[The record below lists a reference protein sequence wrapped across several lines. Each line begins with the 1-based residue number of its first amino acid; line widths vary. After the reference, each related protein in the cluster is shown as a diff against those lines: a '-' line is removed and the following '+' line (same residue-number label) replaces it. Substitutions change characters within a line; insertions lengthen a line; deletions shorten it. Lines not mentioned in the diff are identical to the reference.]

1 MFAHHERL
9 IKKAQEK
16 EAPKCAVC
24 YPCEITAIESG
35 IQAHKLGLLN
45 PIFVGPS
52 DEIKAIAAQHNVS
65 LDGYEIVDARSETQ
79 AAFTSVQL
87 IREGKAQLLMKGS
100 LHTDVMLKAVVNKE
114 NGLRTGKRI
123 THAFLM
129 DGQDWETPYIIS
141 DAAINIF
148 PDLVTKMH
156 IVQNAIDLHH
166 ALGYG
171 VPRVALLSAVEMVNP
186 DIPSTLEAAALC
198 KMADRGQI
206 KNGILDGPL
215 ALDNAVSLKAAEM
228 KKLDTPVT
236 GKAQILIPPNLEA
249 GNILFKALCFI
260 GDKPAHADSAG
271 IVLGA
276 KAPIILTS
284 RASGLDSRLVSCA
297 MAKLTY
303 YHSV

>member
-1 MFAHHERL
+1 MFAHHQKL
-9 IKKAQEK
+9 IEKAKEE

-24 YPCEITAIESG
+24 YPCEHTAIESG
-35 IQAHKLGLLN
+35 IEAHKLGLLN
-45 PIFVGPS
+45 PIFVGPT
-52 DEIKAIAAQHNVS
+52 DEIKAIASKHNIS
-65 LDGYEIVDARSETQ
+65 LNGYEIIDAKSE
-79 AAFTSVQL
+79 AAAATASVQL

-129 DGQDWETPYIIS
+129 DGLNWETPYIIS
-141 DAAINIF
+141 DAAINIS
-148 PDLVTKMH
+148 PDLTTKMH
-156 IVQNAIDLHH
+156 IIQNAIDLHH

-171 VPRVALLSAVEMVNP
+171 VPRVAILSAVEMINP

-206 KNGILDGPL
+206 TNGILDGPL
-215 ALDNAVSLKAAEM
+215 ALDNAVSLKAAQM

-236 GKAQILIPPNLEA
+236 GKAQILIPPDLIS

-260 GDKPAHADSAG
+260 GDQPAHADSAG

-284 RASGLDSRLVSCA
+284 RANGLDSRLVSCA
-297 MAKLTY
+297 MAKLSY

>member
-1 MFAHHERL
+1 MFAHHQKL
-9 IKKAQEK
+9 IEKAKEK

-24 YPCEITAIESG
+24 YPCEHTAIESG
-35 IQAHKLGLLN
+35 IEAHKLGLLN
-45 PIFVGPS
+45 PIFVGPA
-52 DEIKAIAAQHNVS
+52 DEIKAIAAKHNIS
-65 LDGYEIVDARSETQ
+65 LDGYEIIDAKSE
-79 AAFTSVQL
+79 AAAATNSVQL

-129 DGQDWETPYIIS
+129 DGLNWETPYIIS
-141 DAAINIF
+141 DAAINIA
-148 PDLVTKMH
+148 PDLTTKMH
-156 IVQNAIDLHH
+156 IIQNAIDLHH

-171 VPRVALLSAVEMVNP
+171 VPRVAILSAVEMVNP

-206 KNGILDGPL
+206 TNGILDGPL
-215 ALDNAVSLKAAEM
+215 ALDNAVSLKAAQM

-236 GKAQILIPPNLEA
+236 GKAQILIPPDLIS

-260 GDKPAHADSAG
+260 GDQPSHADSAG

-297 MAKLTY
+297 MAKLSY